1 MNFIKNLWGKITH
14 KANTAAASF
23 CDNAKEKL
31 NNIKGDGYV
40 SDGLRV
46 LIAVV
51 LGALLLAGLYAL
63 FNSTILPTVT
73 AKVQELFNYA
83 G

>member
-23 CDNAKEKL
+23 CGNAKEKL
-31 NNIKGDGYV
+31 NNIEGDGYV

>member
-23 CDNAKEKL
+23 CDNAKEKI
-31 NNIKGDGYV
+31 NNIEGDGYV

-73 AKVQELFNYA
+73 VKVQELFNYA